1 MKSLLAFAGRH
12 GPALLFAGVLLGLAW
27 PGLAA
32 AVKPAMGAAVFV
44 FTLGAFL
51 KVDPAALHASLRR
64 PGRNAITLLWIVVG
78 VPLTG
83 VALTSLLPLPEG
95 IRLGVLLSL
104 LAPPVGSAAAIAAM
118 LGLDAALALT
128 MTVVA
133 SVLSPLYLPLLIGG
147 LGGQTT
153 AAIDTAGMLIRV
165 ALVVGG
171 AACAAS
177 ALRLVARDA
186 VKRNPMVMVGL
197 SVVGL
202 IVVGIGA
209 MDGVQ
214 PVLRAHAGDVFGW
227 IALAFALN
235 GGLQIAGTL
244 LFARTGARHALSV
257 GLISGNRNVT
267 LIWVAVA
274 PWLQASPQAEVFLA
288 ASVFPI
294 FMLPLLTRPLIAW
307 CCRPAALAQPA
318 LAQPA
323 LAQPALAQP
332 ALARH
337 AAAAP
342 RSRSAR

>member
-153 AAIDTAGMLIRV
+153 AAIDTAGMLMRV

-323 LAQPALAQP
+323 LA
-332 ALARH
+332 RH

>member
-153 AAIDTAGMLIRV
+153 AAIDTAGMLMRV

-323 LAQPALAQP
+323 LAQPALA
-332 ALARH
+332 RH

>member
-177 ALRLVARDA
+177 ALRLVTRDA

-294 FMLPLLTRPLIAW
+294 FMLPMLTRPLIAW
-307 CCRPAALAQPA
+307 CCRLDPSAQPA
-318 LAQPA
+318 QPA
-323 LAQPALAQP
+323 RPDQP

-337 AAAAP
+337 AVAAP